1 MMDQAQMSF
10 VVQSLREITAGQIWD
25 DVRLEP
31 HYDFL
36 EKAFS
41 YAHETNDNEF
51 FVVIHGIVSRSVGAY
66 VPPSSRMFMART
78 RQLLRDY
85 GHPVERE
92 VRILERDIHFRD
104 YCERLEESNRMLE
117 GIPAQEDADT
127 PADEAEVDA
136 NTPADEAEG
145 DANEAA
151 ADEAADTGDG
161 GDDK

>member
-41 YAHETNDNEF
+41 YAHETSDNEF
-51 FVVIHGIVSRSVGAY
+51 FVVIHGVVSRSVGAY

-92 VRILERDIHFRD
+92 VRILERDTHFRD

-136 NTPADEAEG
+136 S
-145 DANEAA
+145 EAA
-151 ADEAADTGDG
+151 ADEAADTGAG